1 MYVGEGGAL
10 EPLNKCDTQSIV
22 VTQKQSHNNCRSLL
36 RTLMHGDPET
46 AGINSLQRVN
56 TVSCGTTGTHTKPA
70 ESFRDTHV
78 HTPKVTMESNRVLE
92 RYHTSHHSPEHNGTV
107 TQRCLQHTRKSCSTL
122 TPVIVSLRLHVESA
136 GYGIQ
141 VCVCTNTHRHTHTLQ
156 PPHVRDPAKPG
167 IWYKNS
173 LLQKKSNQNT

>member
-1 MYVGEGGAL
+1 MYVCMLVRGGAL

-56 TVSCGTTGTHTKPA
+56 TVSCGTTGTIQTA

-78 HTPKVTMESNRVLE
+78 HTPKVTMESNRVLWKDITLHITL
-92 RYHTSHHSPEHNGTV
+92 RTQWHSDTTMFTTHPEV
-107 TQRCLQHTRKSCSTL
+107 PASP
-122 TPVIVSLRLHVESA
+122 TPVIVSLRLMLSQLDMA
-136 GYGIQ
+136 SR
-141 VCVCTNTHRHTHTLQ
+141 CVRVHTNTHTDTLTL
-156 PPHVRDPAKPG
+156 PP
-167 IWYKNS
+167 N
-173 LLQKKSNQNT
+173 LLM